1 MRATITIE
9 RLSNSFGSYLVGA
22 DATKVLA
29 AIQGI
34 SAIQIE
40 TQFIDRVTL
49 SYESTEAR
57 QDFERVDQM
66 LESKGLHR
74 VP

>member
-9 RLSNSFGSYLVGA
+9 RLSTSFGSYLVGA

-29 AIQGI
+29 SIHGI

-40 TQFIDRVTL
+40 TQYIDRVTL
-49 SYESTEAR
+49 SYESSEQR

-74 VP
+74 VT

>member
-9 RLSNSFGSYLVGA
+9 RLSTSFGSYLVGA

-29 AIQGI
+29 SIHGI
-34 SAIQIE
+34 SAIQVE
-40 TQFIDRVTL
+40 TQYIDRVTL
-49 SYESTEAR
+49 SYESSEQR

-74 VP
+74 VT